1 MKNCDKLTREKK
13 VKPLLVT
20 DTPLCDGPNELAC
33 GDATCIPRNLFCN
46 GETDCADGSDE
57 NVCGKFSPNILAEQ
71 RSLSLISRC

>member
-57 NVCGKFSPNILAEQ
+57 NVCGKFSLQLFIVTLTT
-71 RSLSLISRC
+71 